1 MNVTEAAR
9 TARTSLAYLY
19 READGDLRDA
29 ASASLTLLEAAGV
42 SSEPGAP
49 E

>member
-1 MNVTEAAR
+1 MTVTEAAR
-9 TARTSLAYLY
+9 TARTALAYLY
-19 READGDLRDA
+19 REAQGDLRDA

-42 SSEPGAP
+42 SSEPREP